1 MQKLKKGPALW
12 LVYFILFAVS
22 ICMLFPFIWMVLSS
36 FKTPVEILS
45 MPPTFF
51 PKDPTMENYE
61 VLWQKFNFAKFF
73 ANSLFITAICVCA
86 QLYTAALFGFVLGK
100 YQFRGKNLIFM
111 AVMFC
116 MMVPTTINVIP
127 LYQMMMWFKWINT
140 YKSVIIPNLI
150 TLFGTFMMRQFSEN
164 IPKEMLEAARID
176 GASEFRIFHKIC
188 MPMFKNPL
196 SALAILQFLWTW
208 DSYLWPMLMLNDV
221 NKYTITLGLGA
232 LNGQYGTPIEKM
244 LAGASIAVIP
254 VLIVYL
260 IFQNRFIE
268 GMAGA
273 SIKG

>member
-1 MQKLKKGPALW
+1 MQKFKKGPALY
-12 LVYFILFAVS
+12 LIYALLFAVAA
-22 ICMLFPFIWMVLSS
+22 CMLFPFIWMILSS
-36 FKTPVEILS
+36 FKTPTEILA
-45 MPPTFF
+45 MPPTII
-51 PKDPTMENYE
+51 PKDPTVENYA
-61 VLWQKFNFAKFF
+61 VLWDKFNFARFF
-73 ANSLFITAICVCA
+73 ANSIFITGVCVVA

-100 YQFRGKNLIFM
+100 YKFRAKKFVFM

-140 YKSVIIPNLI
+140 YTAVIVPNLI
-150 TLFGTFMMRQFSEN
+150 TLFGIFMMRQFSSS
-164 IPKEMLEAARID
+164 IPNEMLEAARID
-176 GASEFRIFHKIC
+176 GASEFKIFHKVC
-188 MPMFKNPL
+188 LPMFKNPL

-232 LNGQYGTPIEKM
+232 LNGQYGTPMEKM

-260 IFQNRFIE
+260 IFQRRFIE